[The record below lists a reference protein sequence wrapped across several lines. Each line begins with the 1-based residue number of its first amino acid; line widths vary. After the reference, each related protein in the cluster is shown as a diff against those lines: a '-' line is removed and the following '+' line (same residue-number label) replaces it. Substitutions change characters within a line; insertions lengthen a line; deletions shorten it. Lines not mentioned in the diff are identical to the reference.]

1 MTPGVVDLAV
11 ANPRAGMIRV
21 ALTVEGKGV
30 VYVMHRNVAASLA
43 SELAKALADLALPVF
58 GALGNQDNQ
67 RG

>member
-11 ANPRAGMIRV
+11 ANPRDGFIRV

-43 SELAKALADLALPVF
+43 TEIVRALADLSLPVF
-58 GALGNQDNQ
+58 KD
-67 RG
+67 